1 MKGTGAGGWKFAP
14 KGLGLATAWHC
25 AAVFLGAL
33 LLSWPALYN
42 GFPLLYP
49 DSMTYLDDGRIVA
62 RAVFLR
68 DFSEYYGM
76 RSLFY
81 SLGILPWH
89 WNINPWPVI
98 YLQCLLVAWAVWL
111 VVRSIAPRQTAPRY
125 LALMVPVSLLT
136 SASWYSA
143 FLMPDILG
151 PVAYLAIYLL
161 AFAREG
167 LSRTERVGLEDCPR
181 GTARRRLSRTERVG
195 LYLAAG
201 WGIAAHASHFLL
213 AAGLC
218 VLLVVYAAFERRPF
232 LGRLR
237 VLGEVAAILAVVA
250 GAQMALHGYLYGKPS
265 LNGER
270 PPYLM
275 ARVIADGPGRWYL
288 EGHCEKAQ
296 WAVCGHLQELSGD
309 SDEFLWG
316 EEGGYEAF
324 SDGERARLKQEE
336 MPLVLATAR
345 AYPREQLE
353 RSAANF
359 REQLLAFGLYGFD
372 SNPWTLGQ
380 FDYVLPKARASYL
393 ASRQARDELP
403 LDTVTS
409 IQWWTVLV
417 SLAAMGTA
425 IPLLW
430 RHHSARLAGL
440 SLVIFSMVI
449 LNAGV
454 TGVLSVVDDRYGCRM
469 MWLIPLLAGVMGLD
483 WLEERKT
490 AREGVR

>member
-1 MKGTGAGGWKFAP
+1 MEGRQAMKGTGAGGWKFAP

-167 LSRTERVGLEDCPR
+167 LSRTERVGL
-181 GTARRRLSRTERVG
+181 
-195 LYLAAG
+195 YLAAG

-270 PPYLM
+270 PPYLL

-359 REQLLAFGLYGFD
+359 LEQLLAFGLYGFD